1 MSLRLAENQVKCTF
15 YLFQNKIH
23 IIAERIFEFG
33 LSRRKFSLQSRSTKY
48 NNLLQGTFRL
58 VSSEGYEN
66 YLRSVGCGPLS
77 LNMVLRSACV
87 IAIERVSCKERKNK
101 RRVIF
106 MEDHIPKRTFR

>member
-1 MSLRLAENQVKCTF
+1 MKCTF

-87 IAIERVSCKERKNK
+87 IAIERVSCKECQKYTKCYFNERPHPKKNIQK
-101 RRVIF
+101 AV
-106 MEDHIPKRTFR
+106 